1 LNLDILEEIF
11 NQKGELFNIRDKK
24 GKTPLHFS
32 VSTSYFEGTQFLL
45 GKSLLEKSG
54 KSFLERSTK
63 GDLPIHIACK
73 KGLVKI
79 VKMLL
84 LKQQLQEEPW
94 NDLTE
99 CINAQGQNILHVAA
113 KSGRNSV
120 VKYILG
126 QRNLNLDIL
135 LNSKDNDGNTALHL
149 ASMNLHPDVIVSLTR
164 KKGVDVKLRNNKGL
178 NAVDI
183 VVKQGSKKSYRK
195 VWPLS
200 GNCIG

>member
-1 LNLDILEEIF
+1 MNLDILEEIF
-11 NQKGELFNIRDKK
+11 NEKRELFNIRDKK
-24 GKTPLHFS
+24 GKTPLHFA
-32 VSTSYFEGTQFLL
+32 VSTCDFKGTQFLL
-45 GKSLLEKSG
+45 EKFTQ
-54 KSFLERSTK
+54 SFLERSTK

-73 KGLVKI
+73 KDHVEI
-79 VKMLL
+79 VKMLFE
-84 LKQQLQEEPW
+84 QQWKEEQW
-94 NDLTE
+94 NDHLTESITE

-126 QRNLNLDIL
+126 QRNLNLPIL
-135 LNSKDNDGNTALHL
+135 LNSEDKDGNTALHL
-149 ASMNLHPDVIVSLTR
+149 ASMNFHPDVIISPTR

-183 VVKQGSKKSYRK
+183 VVKQGSKKSYIK